1 MEGGELADEME
12 QLKLELAEV
21 TMKWKDERVVRQKLQ
36 SELSSVQNCCRV
48 MTSLPGSH
56 STSSKISNRGFGSP
70 STSSKDLNL
79 ELVATQLNALR
90 QELANSK
97 KENFELERKAR
108 VFEIKAINKSA
119 SSDEVVI
126 RVKRIH
132 ELKIKELEAEV
143 DAATILSEEADEK
156 IRWLEDELA
165 DKEMELSMERDST
178 EAATQA
184 LLDMELKIDLAQ
196 AKSTKVRP
204 RLDACLCRQ
213 HAHTANCGSMTGP
226 IV

>member
-36 SELSSVQNCCRV
+36 SELSSTQ
-48 MTSLPGSH
+48 H
-56 STSSKISNRGFGSP
+56 STFSKTPQASKSRAGFRASISNTSHRKSRMLSTPGTKGSSGRGFVGSP
-70 STSSKDLNL
+70 STSTEDLNL
-79 ELVATQLNALR
+79 DLVATQLNALR
-90 QELANSK
+90 EELADLK

-108 VFEIKAINKSA
+108 VFEIKAINKNE

-156 IRWLEDELA
+156 IRWLEDALA

-184 LLDMELKIDLAQ
+184 LLDMELKIDSAQ
-196 AKSTKVRP
+196 AKSTKV
-204 RLDACLCRQ
+204 
-213 HAHTANCGSMTGP
+213 
-226 IV
+226 

>member
-1 MEGGELADEME
+1 
-12 QLKLELAEV
+12 
-21 TMKWKDERVVRQKLQ
+21 
-36 SELSSVQNCCRV
+36 
-48 MTSLPGSH
+48 
-56 STSSKISNRGFGSP
+56 
-70 STSSKDLNL
+70 
-79 ELVATQLNALR
+79 LVATQLNALR

-156 IRWLEDELA
+156 IRWLEDALA
-165 DKEMELSMERDST
+165 DKEIELSMERDST

-184 LLDMELKIDLAQ
+184 LLDMELKIDSAQ
-196 AKSTKVRP
+196 AKSTKV
-204 RLDACLCRQ
+204 
-213 HAHTANCGSMTGP
+213 
-226 IV
+226 